1 MLRPFLGAAL
11 LLSIV
16 GLLVYTVL
24 LSSPAKAS
32 LKDLTVVTKTKG
44 HEELK
49 ATILD
54 GQLKI
59 SLKNN
64 HTETITAY
72 AINFGDTTIKEDFAY
87 SDVHLGIEPGDT
99 FQTNN
104 PVSPSLIGS
113 EPPPLYLLTVLL
125 KDGTNDGDS
134 KVAQEINDER
144 LGEKIQIFRMLKI
157 LEKEGQSRKDL
168 KITKSEI
175 VAALDGGEAETRTTL
190 NELHPSVRMNQN
202 LSNALRSGLQVGRE
216 KMLRRFEVLEQLPP
230 QHREQGFMELKE
242 RSNKLF
248 AKL

>member
-1 MLRPFLGAAL
+1 MLRRFLVAAI

-16 GLLVYTVL
+16 SLLVYTVL
-24 LSSPAKAS
+24 LNPGTQASPKE
-32 LKDLTVVTKTKG
+32 LTVVTKTKG

-54 GQLKI
+54 GQVRI

-64 HTETITAY
+64 HRHTITAF

-87 SDVHLGIEPGDT
+87 SDIHFGVEPGDT
-99 FQTNN
+99 FQTNY
-104 PVSPSLIGS
+104 PVSPSPIGS

-134 KVAQEINDER
+134 KVAQEIKDER

-168 KITKSEI
+168 KTTKSEI

-190 NELHPSVRMNQN
+190 NELQPSVQMNHN